1 MKNNNVKEYKAL
13 GGVVVRSS
21 FDDPVEFLQAATKK
35 LSDVQFK
42 PIESSHGGKIADV
55 KGTMGMFEC
64 TLSVTPRA
72 FLVSL
77 SLGGNVGEYNV
88 SFTYR
93 TFNQADFDKLNTA
106 FQKIKFSGLVL
117 ANL

>member
-1 MKNNNVKEYKAL
+1 MNNNVKEYKAL

-21 FDDPVEFLQAATKK
+21 FDDPVEFLQAAMNK
-35 LSDVQFK
+35 LSDVKFK
-42 PIESSHGGKIADV
+42 PIESSHGGNVADV

-77 SLGGNVGEYNV
+77 SLDSNLGEFNVA
-88 SFTYR
+88 FTYR
-93 TFNQADFDKLNTA
+93 TFNAADFDKLNTA